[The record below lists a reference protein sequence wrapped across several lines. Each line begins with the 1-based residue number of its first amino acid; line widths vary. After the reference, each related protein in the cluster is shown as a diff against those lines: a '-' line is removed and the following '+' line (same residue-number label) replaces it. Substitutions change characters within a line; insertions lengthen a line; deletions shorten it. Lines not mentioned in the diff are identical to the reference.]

1 MWCRSRSLTA
11 VFKSISLAI
20 CLMVQFWLAH
30 TEAVVPYF
38 QCPLPH
44 ATCGTLP
51 FTMHTYIYKKIP
63 VCRLS
68 FVVCRLS
75 FSSRFLSGHAALA
88 ASKTNGRTCTIMMY
102 MYDLCRSVR
111 PCQRMYCTSTMSR
124 MWDMQL
130 RSRSNCSESLS
141 VYRRST

>member
-1 MWCRSRSLTA
+1 M
-11 VFKSISLAI
+11 VKSISLAI

-38 QCPLPH
+38 QCPLPP

-63 VCRLS
+63 VCLSVVFRLS
-68 FVVCRLS
+68 SVVCRLS
-75 FSSRFLSGHAALA
+75 FGSRFLSGHAALV
-88 ASKTNGRTCTIMMY
+88 ASKTNGCTCTIMMY

-111 PCQRMYCTSTMSR
+111 PCQRMYCTSTMSCTC

-141 VYRRST
+141 VYCRST